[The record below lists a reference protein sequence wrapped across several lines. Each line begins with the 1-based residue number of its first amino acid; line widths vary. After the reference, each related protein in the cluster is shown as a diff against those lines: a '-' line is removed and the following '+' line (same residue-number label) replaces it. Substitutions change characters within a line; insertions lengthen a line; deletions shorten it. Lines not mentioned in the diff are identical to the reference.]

1 MTARILAA
9 ATIIAIA
16 AHTSPRA
23 ERAPHVAAQA
33 LTTGQRH
40 HYTIGGRVRPLLF
53 WIGKED
59 VGDAIVAMKREADCA
74 SYALLIGS
82 DPERAPRSINRW
94 GYMAEDVRGAEA
106 SLVGLMTESNEDS
119 VDQAEANL
127 RKAAGNETF
136 NVIRASIAGG
146 EARSVV
152 TSVAA
157 PSTYTFREIDT
168 VLELADHRG
177 VDGKARV
184 VRLPPGGR
192 PGFLSAL
199 ADVMQEQ
206 ASVWRSAGKLRPTQP
221 IAYVYHGQVYQL
233 RVTQSRAVA
242 SQRIGATT
250 YEHLIASE
258 FQIKQ
263 AATNEVTDFS
273 ITYGADG
280 PLAGVPIAA
289 TYQPRWWI
297 EIQLTLDDTRPG
309 PLPPI
314 ETTR

>member
-33 LTTGQRH
+33 LTNGQRH
-40 HYTIGGRVRPLLF
+40 HYTIGARVRPLLF
-53 WIGKED
+53 WIGKDD
-59 VGDAIVAMKREADCA
+59 VGDAVVALKREADYA

-82 DPERAPRSINRW
+82 DPERAPRDINRW
-94 GYMAEDVRGAEA
+94 GYIAEDVRGDQAT
-106 SLVGLMTESNEDS
+106 VIGLMTESNEDS

-127 RKAAGNETF
+127 RKQAGNGTF

-146 EARSVV
+146 ESRSVV

-157 PSTYTFREIDT
+157 PSTYTFRQVDT
-168 VLELADHRG
+168 VLELADRRG

-184 VRLPPGGR
+184 VRVPPGGR
-192 PGFLSAL
+192 PGFLSA
-199 ADVMQEQ
+199 
-206 ASVWRSAGKLRPTQP
+206 
-221 IAYVYHGQVYQL
+221 
-233 RVTQSRAVA
+233 VA
-242 SQRIGATT
+242 SQHIGPKT
-250 YEHLIASE
+250 YEHLIASQ
-258 FQIKQ
+258 FQVKE
-263 AATNEVTDFS
+263 AATDEVTNFS

-280 PLAGVPIAA
+280 PLAGVPVAA

>member
-9 ATIIAIA
+9 ATIIAVA

-23 ERAPHVAAQA
+23 ERAHVAAQA

-59 VGDAIVAMKREADCA
+59 VGDAIVAIKREADCA

-82 DPERAPRSINRW
+82 DPERAPRDINRW
-94 GYMAEDVRGAEA
+94 GYIAEDVRGDQATV
-106 SLVGLMTESNEDS
+106 VGLMTESNEDS

-127 RKAAGNETF
+127 RKQAGNETF

-146 EARSVV
+146 ESRSVV

-157 PSTYTFREIDT
+157 PSTYTFRQVDT
-168 VLELADHRG
+168 VLELADRGG

-184 VRLPPGGR
+184 VRLPSGGR
-192 PGFLSAL
+192 PGFLSAV

-221 IAYVYHGQVYQL
+221 IAYVYHGKVYQL
-233 RVTQSRAVA
+233 RVTQSHAVA
-242 SQRIGATT
+242 NQRIGART
-250 YEHLIASE
+250 YEHLIASQ
-258 FQIKQ
+258 FQVKQ
-263 AATNEVTDFS
+263 AETNDVTDFS

-280 PLAGVPIAA
+280 LLAGVPVAA

>member
-1 MTARILAA
+1 MTARTLAA

-16 AHTSPRA
+16 VHPSSRA
-23 ERAPHVAAQA
+23 ERAPRGAAQA

-40 HYTIGGRVRPLLF
+40 HYTVAARVRPLLF
-53 WIGKED
+53 WIGKD
-59 VGDAIVAMKREADCA
+59 DIGDAVVAAKRDGDIA

-82 DPERAPRSINRW
+82 DPERAPRNINRW
-94 GYMAEDVRGAEA
+94 GYIAEDIHGDEA
-106 SLVGLMTESNEDS
+106 TLVGLMTESDEDS
-119 VDQAEANL
+119 VGQAEANV
-127 RKAAGNETF
+127 RKEAGNEIF
-136 NVIRASIAGG
+136 NVIRASIASG

-157 PSTYTFREIDT
+157 PSAYTLRQVDT
-168 VLELADHRG
+168 VLELADQRG
-177 VDGKARV
+177 VDSKARV

-206 ASVWRSAGKLRPTQP
+206 AATWRSAGKLRPTQP
-221 IAYVYHGQVYQL
+221 IAYVYHGKVYQL
-233 RVTQSRAVA
+233 RVTQSRSLA
-242 SQRIGATT
+242 SQRIGAST
-250 YEHLIASE
+250 YERLIASQ

-280 PLAGVPIAA
+280 PLTGLPVAA
-289 TYQPRWWI
+289 TYQPRWWL
-297 EIQLTLDDTRPG
+297 EIQLTLDDARRG
-309 PLPPI
+309 PLGSI

>member
-23 ERAPHVAAQA
+23 ERAPHVAARA

-40 HYTIGGRVRPLLF
+40 HYTIGARVRPLLF
-53 WIGKED
+53 WIGKDD
-59 VGDAIVAMKREADCA
+59 VGDAVVALKREADYA

-82 DPERAPRSINRW
+82 DPERAPRDINRW
-94 GYMAEDVRGAEA
+94 GYIAEDVRGDQATV
-106 SLVGLMTESNEDS
+106 VGLMTESNEDS

-127 RKAAGNETF
+127 RKQAGNGTF

-146 EARSVV
+146 ESRSVV

-157 PSTYTFREIDT
+157 PSNYTFRQVDT
-168 VLELADHRG
+168 VLELADRRG
-177 VDGKARV
+177 VDGEARV
-184 VRLPPGGR
+184 VRVPTDGR
-192 PGFLSAL
+192 PGFLSAV
-199 ADVMQEQ
+199 ADVMQGQ
-206 ASVWRSAGKLRPTQP
+206 ASVWRSTGKLRPIQP
-221 IAYVYHGQVYQL
+221 IAYVYHGKVYQL

-242 SQRIGATT
+242 SQRIGAKT
-250 YEHLIASE
+250 YEHLIASQ
-258 FQIKQ
+258 FQVKQ
-263 AATNEVTDFS
+263 AGTNDATDFS

-280 PLAGVPIAA
+280 ALAGLPVAA